1 MCLFKRQFHF
11 PRTFSERWLLSLSQV
26 LLVIFLLIV
35 YWRGEDA
42 YILIH
47 DNLDSNVV
55 WLRLLAEQG
64 IGYFYL
70 KTTLPS
76 LLNGVPI
83 VSLSPG
89 FSLGETTH
97 LFLNTL
103 PAIIFNE
110 VIARFVA
117 FWGMFLLLK
126 RHILKSYPRVSIGVA
141 LCFSLLPF
149 WPAGFLSVSGQP
161 LVLYAFLNLLQKEG
175 KKLDWLIIV
184 LYPFFSSLVLAGFA
198 VAFLLIV
205 IFIEDILRQ
214 QHLNRPYLAGLSVF
228 CSLSLVTNYR
238 LIYATF
244 LDNGFVSHRSEF
256 MATEYGLDE
265 VLNLIYTN
273 FFNGQYHASSLHGAV
288 ILVSVVMALILLYLQ
303 PKSDMPPLF
312 RSLIISCLA
321 ISIFYGMWKYF
332 KPGFPEHLF
341 LRGFQWERL
350 HFLHPLLWHLLFAVS
365 LGIIIEKSGKF
376 RSLAVSFVLLMICAQ
391 TVYAVRN
398 CDAIREKENSGM
410 SYADFYS
417 APLFKEIAK
426 AIGQD
431 KSSYRIA
438 CLGFHPAVAQFNGFF
453 TIDGYV
459 ANYSLEYKKNFRKII
474 AEELAKSPRLK
485 RSFDDWGSR
494 CYLYTA
500 EVGYSFLNRKEST
513 KTVQNLQINVEQF
526 RQMGG
531 RYIFSAVP
539 VLNYHENQLSLQGV
553 FEREDSPWRI
563 WLYEVIQPG
572 GEAV

>member
-1 MCLFKRQFHF
+1 MCVFKRQFHF
-11 PRTFSERWLLSLSQV
+11 PRAFSERWLLSLSQV

-35 YWRGEDA
+35 YWRGEGA

-64 IGYFYL
+64 NGYFDL
-70 KTTLPS
+70 KTTIPS

-89 FSLGETTH
+89 FSIGEMTH
-97 LFLNTL
+97 LFLDTL
-103 PAIIFNE
+103 PAIIINE

-117 FWGMFLLLK
+117 FWGMFLLLR
-126 RHILKSYPRVSIGVA
+126 RHILKNRPLVLIGVA
-141 LCFSLLPF
+141 LCFALLPF

-175 KKLDWLIIV
+175 KRLDWLFIV
-184 LYPFFSSLVLAGFA
+184 LYPFCSSLVLAGFA
-198 VAFLLIV
+198 VVFLLIV
-205 IFIEDILRQ
+205 IFIVDTLRQ
-214 QHLNRPYLAGLSVF
+214 QHLNRPYLAGLSAF
-228 CSLSLVTNYR
+228 CVLYLVANYR

-244 LDNGFVSHRSEF
+244 LKDGFVSHRVEF
-256 MATEYGLDE
+256 KAIDYGLNGALE
-265 VLNLIYTN
+265 LIHTN
-273 FFNGQYHASSLHGAV
+273 FFSGQYHAASLHGAV
-288 ILVSVVMALILLYLQ
+288 ILVSVVMAFILLYLQ
-303 PKSDMPPLF
+303 PKSDMTALF
-312 RSLIISCLA
+312 RSLFISCLA
-321 ISIFYGMWKYF
+321 ISIFYGTWKYF
-332 KPGFPEHLF
+332 KPDFPEHLV

-365 LGIIIEKSGKF
+365 LGIILEKSGKF
-376 RSLAVSFVLLMICAQ
+376 RSLAASLVLLMICAQ
-391 TVYAVRN
+391 TAYAVRN

-417 APLFKEIAK
+417 APLFEEIAK
-426 AIGQD
+426 VIGQD

-438 CLGFHPAVAQFNGFF
+438 CLGFHPAVAQFNGFY

-459 ANYSLEYKKNFRKII
+459 ANYSVEYKKNFRKII
-474 AEELAKSPRLK
+474 AGELVKSPQLK

-494 CYLYTA
+494 CYLYAA
-500 EVGYSFLNRKEST
+500 EVGYSFLNQKESS
-513 KTVQNLQINVEQF
+513 KRVQNLQIDIEQF

-531 RYIFSAVP
+531 GYIFSAVP
-539 VLNYHENQLSLQGV
+539 ILNYHENQLSPRGV